1 MEQNVFFFLSQISF
15 DVVVVV
21 DVIIDQSCQPDSSR
35 KTEKSG
41 PTSHLHFQAD
51 VNDDDDDGDDDDD
64 DDGDVNVDDD
74 H

>member
-41 PTSHLHFQAD
+41 PTSHLHFQAN
-51 VNDDDDDGDDDDD
+51 VSDDDGDDDDD
-64 DDGDVNVDDD
+64 DDGDVSVDDD